1 MRVFA
6 LHDETFFLSVGVST
20 IACSTERL
28 AAGASAVALMQ
39 DRMNI
44 ASTWAQDAFEAL
56 LSRSFA
62 VTDAS

>member
-6 LHDETFFLSVGVST
+6 LHDETFFLSVGVT
-20 IACSTERL
+20 TACCTERL
-28 AAGASAVALMQ
+28 AAGASSVALMQ

-56 LSRSFA
+56 LSRAFA
-62 VTDAS
+62 VTDAY